1 MFDQEHP
8 VYARRSVLGM
18 LGAVCLQV
26 ALPPTAIR
34 TYSVGSTATGVP
46 FTFLDMKTNRLSGA
60 MVEIMAAIAAE
71 AGFRTQTSVMSFA
84 ALVPSLL
91 AGKIDIICAAILRTE
106 ARAQV
111 VDFTEPVY
119 SYGGGL
125 VVAGSDKGNYASID
139 DLRGKIAGV
148 QMGTLYGDQAR
159 AAGARRVVY
168 YDSLPDVLHD
178 LHAGRIDAAYGDA
191 PILAYQTSVINS
203 ASLRFVRS
211 FKPPALQD
219 VCLVVR
225 KGNTAL
231 LRSINASIDRIK
243 STAIRHILDRW
254 SLG

>member
-1 MFDQEHP
+1 
-8 VYARRSVLGM
+8 M
-18 LGAVCLQV
+18 LGAVCLQTV
-26 ALPPTAIR
+26 LPPSQVK

-60 MVEIMAAIAAE
+60 MVDIMGAIATD
-71 AGFRTQTSVMSFA
+71 AGFRTQTNVMSFA

-111 VDFTEPVY
+111 VDFTAPVY

-125 VVAGSDKGNYASID
+125 VVAGSDQGNYASIS

-159 AAGARRVVY
+159 EAGARRVVY

-191 PILAYQTSVINS
+191 PILAYQTSVIHS
-203 ASLRFVRS
+203 ASLRFVRT

-219 VCLVVR
+219 LCLVIR
-225 KGNTAL
+225 KGNNPL
-231 LRSINASIDRIK
+231 LHSINASIERIRP
-243 STAIRHILDRW
+243 TAIRQILDRW

>member
-1 MFDQEHP
+1 
-8 VYARRSVLGM
+8 M
-18 LGAVCLQV
+18 LSAVCLQA
-26 ALPPTAIR
+26 ALPPTQVR
-34 TYSVGSTATGVP
+34 TYSIGSTATGVP

-60 MVEIMAAIAAE
+60 MVEIMAAIAAD
-71 AGFRTQTSVMSFA
+71 AGLRTETSVMSFA

-111 VDFTEPVY
+111 VDFTAPVY

-125 VVAGSDKGNYASID
+125 VVAGSDKGKYASIG
-139 DLRGKIAGV
+139 DLRGKVAGV

-159 AAGARRVVY
+159 EAGARRVVY

-191 PILAYQTSVINS
+191 PILAYQTSVIHS
-203 ASLRFVRS
+203 ASLRFVRA
-211 FKPPALQD
+211 FMPPALQD

-225 KGNTAL
+225 KGNTPL
-231 LRSINASIDRIK
+231 LRLLNASIERMR
-243 STAIRHILDRW
+243 SNALRQILNRW
-254 SLG
+254 SLD